1 MIREAGSP
9 DRLPHIEVWK
19 RRNRTF
25 GCFRLFACL
34 PECRSLG
41 ESGPHHVISPRPLL
55 AEHRRIQAM
64 LDSDRRLG
72 NQSGG

>member
-41 ESGPHHVISPRPLL
+41 DAVEKVGL
-55 AEHRRIQAM
+55 AVAV
-64 LDSDRRLG
+64 RL
-72 NQSGG
+72 